1 MTKREIARV
10 RALLLSSGIKAK
22 EISRRAAEP
31 KDLRTDQESPY
42 QDIAELAR
50 EKIALV
56 PKSQEHRLAAKILS
70 DDIQLS
76 AQMWHTSADEFC
88 NATVTSLVE
97 RISIL
102 QSRLVTNLTPLAR
115 GAADEADEVSK
126 DLVTSQTLK
135 VKRITDKIDKMMR
148 KRRRRFRWLR
158 RGGWVLVEWLL
169 VGVMWYVWFMVVLT
183 RIVMGVGKGVVR
195 SLRWLFWLD

>member
-10 RALLLSSGIKAK
+10 RALFLSSGIKAA

-31 KDLRTDQESPY
+31 KDLRTDNESSY
-42 QDIAELAR
+42 HDIAELAK
-50 EKIALV
+50 EKVALV
-56 PKSQEHRLAAKILS
+56 PKSQEHRLAARILS

-76 AQMWHTSADEFC
+76 AQMWHSSADTFC
-88 NATVTSLVE
+88 NSTVSSLVE

-102 QSRLVTNLTPLAR
+102 QSRLVSNLTPMAR
-115 GAADEADEVSK
+115 DAADEADEVGR

-135 VKRITDKIDKMMR
+135 VKRVTDKMDKMIRRR
-148 KRRRRFRWLR
+148 KRRFRWLR

-183 RIVMGVGKGVVR
+183 RVVMGVGKGVVR
-195 SLRWLFWLD
+195 SFRWLFWLD